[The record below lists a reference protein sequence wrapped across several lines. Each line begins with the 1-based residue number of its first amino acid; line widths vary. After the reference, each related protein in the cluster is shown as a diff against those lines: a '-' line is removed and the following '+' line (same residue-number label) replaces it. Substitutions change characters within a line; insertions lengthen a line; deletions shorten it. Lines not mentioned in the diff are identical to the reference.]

1 MGLPSLADLEKKLGY
16 VFQNKSLLKAACSHP
31 SFSFRERP
39 SPFERLE
46 FLGDRVLSLVLSHKL
61 YLLFPDKEEGVLSYS
76 LSSLVRKETIA
87 QIMKE
92 HGLDT
97 FLKTSLEKQASVPL
111 SVIADAGEAI
121 LGAVFLDG
129 GYQEAETLILYLWE
143 PYLNTSTSGILK
155 DAKSRLQEKA
165 QSLGLPL
172 PTYQVIKKTGP
183 AHTPLLEVEV
193 QLVTPSTTLTAIADG
208 PSRKEAEQ
216 KAAFSLLEQL
226 DVLLKETTY
235 KRSKS

>member
-61 YLLFPDKEEGVLSYS
+61 YLLFPDKEEGVLSHS

-87 QIMKE
+87 QVMKE
-92 HGLDT
+92 YGLDT
-97 FLKTSLEKQASVPL
+97 FLKTSLEKQASAPL

-129 GYQEAETLILYLWE
+129 GYQEVETLILHLWKTL
-143 PYLNTSTSGILK
+143 LNISTLDVLK

-165 QSLGLPL
+165 QGLGLPL
-172 PTYQVIKKTGP
+172 PSYRTLRKIGP
-183 AHTPLLEVEV
+183 AHAPLLEVEV
-193 QLVTPSTTLTAIADG
+193 QLVTSSKTLTATAEG

-216 KAAFSLLEQL
+216 KAAFSILEQWNM
-226 DVLLKETTY
+226 LLKETA
-235 KRSKS
+235 

>member
-1 MGLPSLADLEKKLGY
+1 MTFPFLSKLEKKLGY
-16 VFQNKSLLKAACSHP
+16 VFQDKSLLKAACSHP

-61 YLLFPDKEEGVLSYS
+61 YLLFPDKEEGILSQT

-87 QIMKE
+87 QIMKDHE
-92 HGLDT
+92 LDI

-129 GYQEAETLILYLWE
+129 GYHKAETLVLSLWK
-143 PYLNTSTSGILK
+143 PYLGAPILDVLK

-165 QSLGLPL
+165 QGLGLPL
-172 PTYQVIKKTGP
+172 PSYRTLRKIGP
-183 AHTPLLEVEV
+183 AHAPLLEVEV
-193 QLVTPSTTLTAIADG
+193 QLVTPSQTIAATAEG
-208 PSRKEAEQ
+208 SSKKEAEQ
-216 KAAFSLLEQL
+216 KAALI
-226 DVLLKETTY
+226 LLKKME
-235 KRSKS
+235 SF